1 MEKTK
6 IKLYGDAYFASGNY
20 KLPNEDGTKS
30 PYEMDNEWL
39 ECHAFDQE
47 GKEYLVLWDLDPD
60 WDGLNS
66 EDACDWEHPTS
77 IVVYG
82 EDGTTFDVS
91 AKVIIES

>member
-1 MEKTK
+1 MEKTP

-20 KLPNEDGTKS
+20 VLPNEDGTKS

-39 ECHAFDQE
+39 ECHAFDVE
-47 GKEYLVLWDLDPD
+47 GKEYLVLWDLLPD

-66 EDACDWEHPTS
+66 EDACDWNRPTA
-77 IVVYG
+77 IIVYG

-91 AKVIIES
+91 AKVVIEE

>member
-1 MEKTK
+1 MEKTP

-20 KLPNEDGTKS
+20 VLPNEDGTKS

-39 ECHAFDQE
+39 ECHAFDKD
-47 GKEYLVLWDLDPD
+47 GKEYLVLWDLLPD

-66 EDACDWEHPTS
+66 EDACDWDRPTC

-91 AKVIIES
+91 AKVVIEE